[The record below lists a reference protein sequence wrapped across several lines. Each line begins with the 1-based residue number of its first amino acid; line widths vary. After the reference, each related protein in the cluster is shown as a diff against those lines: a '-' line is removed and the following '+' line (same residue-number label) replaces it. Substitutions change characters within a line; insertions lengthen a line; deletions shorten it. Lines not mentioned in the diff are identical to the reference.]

1 MVRKHIWKC
10 LSLIVIALLIAT
22 WIANFFGQ
30 LGIGARSGPYYYQC
44 AFRSGSLSISK
55 QEYDS
60 SAVQGIFWRANGRRG
75 FSSLYANLYFG
86 KPRSDLWSIAV
97 PIILLTTA
105 MIPIVVGT
113 FSQFRFR
120 LWQFFAFTTIL
131 GLELALFLYRLPEFL
146 YWFPT

>member
-1 MVRKHIWKC
+1 MIRKRIWKC
-10 LSLIVIALLIAT
+10 LSLTVVALLIAA

-30 LGIGARSGPYYYQC
+30 LGIGARSGPYYYRC

-55 QEYDS
+55 DEYDS
-60 SAVQGIFWRANGRRG
+60 SQVLGIFWRANAKGG

-86 KPRSDLWSIAV
+86 KPRSDLWQIAV

-113 FSQFRFR
+113 FSRFRFR
-120 LWQFFAFTTIL
+120 LWQFFIFTALVAI
-131 GLELALFLYRLPEFL
+131 ELALFLYRLPPYF
-146 YWFPT
+146 YFG